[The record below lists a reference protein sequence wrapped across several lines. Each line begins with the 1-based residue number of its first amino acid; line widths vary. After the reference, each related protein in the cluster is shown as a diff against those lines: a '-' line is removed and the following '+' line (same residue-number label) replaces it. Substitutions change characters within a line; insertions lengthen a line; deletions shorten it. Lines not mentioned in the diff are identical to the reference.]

1 VTDARV
7 DARAGRVSAGAG
19 SWPFALDCRT
29 GGATLDLGGGELEVR
44 PLRWREKVRL
54 ARFAFLGV
62 SFLDEQV
69 LRLALPA
76 GDATPDGDAREAAL
90 ALALWLNDPG
100 DADPLPLQVP
110 LLATATIE
118 VCSAMGVAP
127 SALDDRD
134 AVEVEALWRA
144 VAERGPAPAELPGT
158 PAAPASAPAFR
169 RSGGGGGT
177 VEVGET
183 RRIVFV
189 PDPPAA
195 AAPRAVPPE
204 TAVAPKQ
211 YEEPA
216 PAAAAR
222 PAPAPVAATAPG
234 TKAPSET
241 RTPREAHRPPRPVEA
256 YGGASAPP
264 GGTVAPTA
272 AGQPE
277 RPEAPEEPVPVAAAL
292 RAEAARAPAQ
302 VGEAAM
308 ATRRGEAA
316 PRAMPTP
323 RGEAPPQSMLPP
335 STATSESRTQPAE
348 LAAEAPVT
356 PSHNAFRGPA
366 RAQLSSALLRRAPSV
381 PAPVAAR
388 AGRTAAPWTAA
399 PAAPAP
405 PTAEAPVPARSPAP
419 VPAPSPARVP
429 ARSPA
434 PARPAAEARPP
445 AAVVHATAL
454 DTDELL
460 DELSERLA
468 LAAAELGV
476 EA

>member
-7 DARAGRVSAGAG
+7 EARAGRVSAGAG

-29 GGATLDLGGGELEVR
+29 GGATLGLGRGGDVEVR

-76 GDATPDGDAREAAL
+76 GDATPEGDEREAAL

-100 DADPLPLQVP
+100 DAEPLPLQVP

-127 SALDDRD
+127 SALDDRN

-144 VAERGPAPAELPGT
+144 VAERGPAPAALPGA
-158 PAAPASAPAFR
+158 PAAPVSAPAFG
-169 RSGGGGGT
+169 RSGGGGT

-183 RRIVFV
+183 RRIVFE

-195 AAPRAVPPE
+195 ASATAPAVPSE
-204 TAVAPKQ
+204 TAVTSEP

-216 PAAAAR
+216 PAPAAR
-222 PAPAPVAATAPG
+222 PGPAPVAATAPG
-234 TKAPSET
+234 TKAPGETQAPSET
-241 RTPREAHRPPRPVEA
+241 RTPHEAHRPPRPVEA
-256 YGGASAPP
+256 YGGGNAPAAGAVP
-264 GGTVAPTA
+264 PPA
-272 AGQPE
+272 AGQSE
-277 RPEAPEEPVPVAAAL
+277 RPEAPEEAVPVPAAP
-292 RAEAARAPAQ
+292 RAEAAP
-302 VGEAAM
+302 VPLGEA
-308 ATRRGEAA
+308 
-316 PRAMPTP
+316 AMPTP
-323 RGEAPPQSMLPP
+323 RGEAPPRSMPMP
-335 STATSESRTQPAE
+335 SATATAEGRTPPGE
-348 LAAEAPVT
+348 LVAKAAVT
-356 PSHNAFRGPA
+356 PSHNASRGPG

-388 AGRTAAPWTAA
+388 AGRTAAPWTPA
-399 PAAPAP
+399 PAASAP
-405 PTAEAPVPARSPAP
+405 PTAEAP
-419 VPAPSPARVP
+419 VP

-445 AAVVHATAL
+445 AAVSHAAAL